1 MADNHRI
8 AQLLSECR
16 WPLLDARYAAA
27 LQEAAACII
36 ERFDPHTIFVCGSII
51 RGNPDA
57 TSDLDLYV
65 VHDAGWRQRV
75 QKYFNGIPAEIF
87 VNPPHQIERYFDEE
101 RREGRPLTAHMLAT
115 GFIVLDRQGTAAALQ
130 QRAQQMLH
138 QMPDASEAH
147 LVYQR
152 YMLANRYEDA
162 ADIAGHNP
170 ENADLLLGHVIY
182 DLLNF
187 AFLAANRHAP
197 RPKELLKHLDALN
210 PELARLASAFYRAQ
224 SAAERLELAGQIA
237 DHTVGARGF
246 FEWETPPQN
255 VPPPD

>member
-16 WPLLDARYAAA
+16 WPLLDARCAAA

-51 RGNPDA
+51 RGSPDA

-65 VHDAGWRQRV
+65 VHD
-75 QKYFNGIPAEIF
+75 
-87 VNPPHQIERYFDEE
+87 
-101 RREGRPLTAHMLAT
+101 
-115 GFIVLDRQGTAAALQ
+115 
-130 QRAQQMLH
+130 
-138 QMPDASEAH
+138 
-147 LVYQR
+147 
-152 YMLANRYEDA
+152 
-162 ADIAGHNP
+162 
-170 ENADLLLGHVIY
+170 
-182 DLLNF
+182 
-187 AFLAANRHAP
+187 
-197 RPKELLKHLDALN
+197 KELLKHLDALN

-246 FEWETPPQN
+246 FEWETPPQE